1 MYTYGISYCVY
12 SSSFGSLS
20 ESRRPTCLGIANK
33 LFALDGKLD
42 IVLKNCKML
51 IDAFFA
57 FSIVALHFH
66 HMLIYHIRRF

>member
-1 MYTYGISYCVY
+1 MHIYEISYCVY
-12 SSSFGSLS
+12 SLSFCSLS
-20 ESRRPTCLGIANK
+20 ESSRPTCMGIANK

-57 FSIVALHFH
+57 FLIVDLHFH